1 MRKSTMVSTGII
13 SALLISNI
21 TMGMSYVI
29 DSNHYEEEILYQT
42 KVHKYYK
49 EKTIELDKEVKQN
62 ESIIDDLNKSI
73 EEKSTAIHTLEQQ
86 LQNATTRN
94 ESPMRQL
101 NMTATAYTPNCKGC
115 SGFTYT
121 GLDVRNTI
129 EYEGTKITAADF
141 NKIPLYSIVK
151 IETSTESFEAIV
163 MDTGGAIRGS
173 NVIDLLVNTYDEAI
187 QFGRQKATVTILKEG
202 NV

>member
-1 MRKSTMVSTGII
+1 MRKSTRVSTGII

-21 TMGMSYVI
+21 TIGMSYVI
-29 DSNHYEEEILYQT
+29 DSDHYEKEILYQT
-42 KVHKYYK
+42 KVHKFYK
-49 EKTIELDKEVKQN
+49 EKAIKLDNENKQN

-73 EEKSTAIHTLEQQ
+73 EEKSTEIFNLQEQ

-101 NMTATAYTPNCKGC
+101 TMEITAYVSNCSGC
-115 SGFTYT
+115 SGFTYN

-129 EYEGTKITAADF
+129 EYEGRRIIAANF

-151 IETSTESFEAIV
+151 IDTETESFEAVV
-163 MDTGGAIRGS
+163 MDTGGLIKNS
-173 NVIDLLVNTYDEAI
+173 NVLDLLVSNYEEAI
-187 QFGRQKATVTILKEG
+187 QFGRKQATVSILREG
-202 NV
+202 KG